1 MATYHL
7 CADPGKVK
15 ICQWLEFDLH
25 SPAKARGEHS
35 EVKTVKIAHFP
46 SYWVPTEDLEEST

>member
-35 EVKTVKIAHFP
+35 EVKTVKIATSP
-46 SYWVPTEDLEEST
+46 LTEFQLRI